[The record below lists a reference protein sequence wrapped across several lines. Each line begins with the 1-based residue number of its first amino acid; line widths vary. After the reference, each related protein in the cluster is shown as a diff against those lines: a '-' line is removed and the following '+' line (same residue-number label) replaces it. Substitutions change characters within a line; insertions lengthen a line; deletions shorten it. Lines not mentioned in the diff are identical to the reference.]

1 MGSVVRTIWSEVA
14 REWHGLRVLKSA
26 GVFPSLRAV
35 PAVAREAFHSGP
47 AAGGAILGHLHGERV
62 AIIDPE
68 GALTYR
74 ELGALCSA
82 ACVGLRSIL
91 RRDDRP
97 VIAMM
102 TRNSRHTF
110 IALLSAIGLGAKVIA
125 INTDM
130 SGKQIDEVCT
140 REGVQLLIHDETF
153 EERLRAL
160 DPRVIRVLAA
170 RSTPGR
176 RDDDM
181 AALIAKTPAGRPQ
194 RPRHTPQMV
203 ILTSGSTGAP
213 KGSSRTTGNGQRPS
227 IAAGAGFFEKI
238 PFRPNDVVFLAPPVY
253 HGWGAICA
261 GSALALGATL
271 VLEPSFD
278 AASAVE
284 LIAKHRCTALI
295 MVPTMIRRL
304 LALGHEALAP
314 IDHGAIRI
322 IGSGGARLEGAL
334 VEAVRDEFGSVL
346 HNLYGATEAAF
357 ISIATPHD
365 LIADPE
371 SAGSPPTGVTVKVY
385 AGEAE
390 AAVGEVGDIYVGSF
404 MTSPQYTDGRR
415 KETRGNLL
423 KTGDTGYFN
432 EFGRLFVIG
441 RSDGMIVSGG
451 ENVFPEEVE
460 SALLTHPDIKDAK
473 VVPVADADFG
483 QRLKAYVVLAHDP
496 GPSPEDIKAYVS
508 QELSRSRVPR
518 DVVYVDDLQRT
529 GTGKVTK
536 STLDELD
543 VRQTAADRLARET
556 KS

>member
-1 MGSVVRTIWSEVA
+1 MGVRAVWSEIA
-14 REWHGLRVLKSA
+14 REWRGLQVLRSA
-26 GVFPSLRAV
+26 GAIPALRRLPGIAWETL
-35 PAVAREAFHSGP
+35 RSGP
-47 AAGGAILGHLHGERV
+47 AAGGAILGHLHGDRV
-62 AIIDPE
+62 AIIDRE

-74 ELGALCSA
+74 ELGTLCSA
-82 ACVGLRSIL
+82 ATVGLRSIL
-91 RRDDRP
+91 RGEDRP
-97 VIAMM
+97 VIAIM

-110 IALLSAIGLGAKVIA
+110 IALLSALGVGAKVVA
-125 INTDM
+125 MNTDM
-130 SGKQIDEVCT
+130 GGKQIDEVCT
-140 REGVQLLIHDETF
+140 RERVRVLIYDEAF
-153 EERLRAL
+153 EERLQML
-160 DPRVIRVLAA
+160 GPDITRVIAA
-170 RSTPGR
+170 RSTPDR
-176 RDDDM
+176 RDDTL
-181 AALIAKTPAGRPQ
+181 ATLIARAPTGRPQ
-194 RPRHTPQMV
+194 RPTHKPQMV

-213 KGSSRTTGNGQRPS
+213 KGSSRTGGNGQRPS
-227 IAAGAGFFEKI
+227 VAGGAGFFEKI
-238 PFRPNDVVFLAPPVY
+238 PFRPDDIMFLAPPVY

-271 VLEPSFD
+271 VLEPGFD

-284 LIAKHRCTALI
+284 LIAKHRCTALV

-304 LALGHEALAP
+304 LALGHDALAP
-314 IDHGAIRI
+314 IDHKAIRI
-322 IGSGGARLEGAL
+322 IGSGGARLEGSL

-357 ISIATPHD
+357 ISIATPTD

-385 AGEAE
+385 AGDTE

-415 KETRGNLL
+415 KETRGNLI

-432 EFGRLFVIG
+432 QFGRLFVIG

-460 SALLTHPDIKDAK
+460 GTLLAHPDIKDAK

-483 QRLKAYVVLAHDP
+483 QRLKAYVVLARTP
-496 GPSPEDIKAYVS
+496 GPSPDEIKTYVS

-518 DVVYVDDLQRT
+518 DVVYVNDLRRT
-529 GTGKVTK
+529 GIGKVTK

-543 VRQTAADRLARET
+543 EQQLAADLAPET

>member
-1 MGSVVRTIWSEVA
+1 MIW
-14 REWHGLRVLKSA
+14 
-26 GVFPSLRAV
+26 
-35 PAVAREAFHSGP
+35 EAIQSGP
-47 AAGGAILGHLHGERV
+47 AAGGAILGHLHGDRL

-74 ELGALCSA
+74 ELGASCSA
-82 ACVGLRSIL
+82 ATIGLRSIL
-91 RRDDRP
+91 RPDDRP

-110 IALLSAIGLGAKVIA
+110 IGLVSAIGVGAKVIA
-125 INTDM
+125 MNTDM

-153 EERLRAL
+153 SERLHAL
-160 DPRVIRVLAA
+160 DPRVTRLIAA

-176 RDDDM
+176 RDDDL
-181 AALIAKTPAGRPQ
+181 AALIALAPAGRPK
-194 RPRHTPQMV
+194 RPKHIPQMV

-213 KGSSRTTGNGQRPS
+213 KGSSRTGGNGQRPS
-227 IAAGAGFFEKI
+227 VAAGAGFFEKI
-238 PFRPNDVVFLAPPVY
+238 PFRPDDVVFLAPPVY

-278 AASAVE
+278 AANAVE

-314 IDHGAIRI
+314 IDHTAIRI
-322 IGSGGARLEGAL
+322 IGSGGARLEGSL
-334 VEAVRDEFGSVL
+334 VEAVREEFGSVL

-357 ISIATPHD
+357 ISIATPRD

-371 SAGSPPTGVTVKVY
+371 SAGSPPTGVTVKIY
-385 AGEAE
+385 AGATE

-415 KETRGNLL
+415 KETKGNLL

-460 SALLTHPDIKDAK
+460 GTLLAHPGIKDAK
-473 VVPVADADFG
+473 VVPVPDADFG
-483 QRLKAYVVLAHDP
+483 QRLKAYVVLAGEP
-496 GPSPEDIKAYVS
+496 GPSPEDIKTYVS

-518 DVVYVDDLQRT
+518 DVVYVADLKRT

-543 VRQTAADRLARET
+543 DRQAAADLSTREA
-556 KS
+556 KA

>member
-1 MGSVVRTIWSEVA
+1 MGGVVRAVRSGIA
-14 REWHGLRVLKSA
+14 REWHG
-26 GVFPSLRAV
+26 FQSLRAAGALPSARAL
-35 PAVAREAFHSGP
+35 PAIAWEALHSGP
-47 AAGGAILGHLHGERV
+47 AASGAILGHLHGDRV

-68 GALTYR
+68 GSLTYR
-74 ELGALCSA
+74 ELGELCSA
-82 ACVGLRSIL
+82 ATIGLRSIL
-91 RRDDRP
+91 RGHNRP

-110 IALLSAIGLGAKVIA
+110 IALLSAIGVGAKVIA
-125 INTDM
+125 MNTDM
-130 SGKQIDEVCT
+130 GGKQIEEVCT
-140 REGVQLLIHDETF
+140 REGVHLLIHDEAF
-153 EERLRAL
+153 EERLQAL
-160 DPRVIRVLAA
+160 DPRVTRVIAA
-170 RSTPGR
+170 RSTPGP
-176 RDDDM
+176 RDDDL
-181 AALIAKTPAGRPQ
+181 AALAAKSAAGRPQ
-194 RPRHTPQMV
+194 RPAYAPQLV

-213 KGSSRTTGNGQRPS
+213 KGSSRTGGNGQRPTL
-227 IAAGAGFFEKI
+227 AAGAGFFEKI
-238 PFRPNDVVFLAPPVY
+238 PFRPDDVVFLAPPVY

-271 VLEPSFD
+271 VLEPSF
-278 AASAVE
+278 AATSAVE
-284 LIAKHRCTALI
+284 LVAKHRCTAIIL
-295 MVPTMIRRL
+295 VPTMIRRL
-304 LALGHEALAP
+304 LSLGHEALAP
-314 IDHGAIRI
+314 IDHKAIRI

-357 ISIATPHD
+357 ISIATPGE

-371 SAGSPPTGVTVKVY
+371 SAGSPPTGVTVKIY
-385 AGEAE
+385 SGDTEAG
-390 AAVGEVGDIYVGSF
+390 VGEVGDIYVGSF

-460 SALLTHPDIKDAK
+460 GTLLGHPDIRDAK

-483 QRLKAYVVLAHDP
+483 QRLKAYVVLANNP
-496 GPSPEDIKAYVS
+496 GPSPDEIKAYVS

-518 DVVYVDDLQRT
+518 DIVYVDDLKRT

-543 VRQTAADRLARET
+543 DRQIAADSLAHET